1 MNEKTG
7 GAIVSRHLQRVTN
20 LPCWNVRNGYGSW
33 LDFDFGRPSLSIR
46 EHRNWPRGPSKRRRT
61 TVVRGQH
68 HLWVELC
75 DWTISHGRKRLA
87 HSESVAATIAK
98 AADWLNGQIVVS
110 VDIRATPAWT
120 RFRFDLGGELVLRR
134 YAEWAAD
141 DDLWHFYSGTTSI
154 HFGADGAVRK
164 SGRNEGLSNKGY
176 LDSSCQWDVGRFVSP

>member
-1 MNEKTG
+1 
-7 GAIVSRHLQRVTN
+7 
-20 LPCWNVRNGYGSW
+20 
-33 LDFDFGRPSLSIR
+33 
-46 EHRNWPRGPSKRRRT
+46 
-61 TVVRGQH
+61 
-68 HLWVELC
+68 
-75 DWTISHGRKRLA
+75 
-87 HSESVAATIAK
+87 VAATIAK

-164 SGRNEGLSNKGY
+164 SGRNEGLSNNEMQLTKRDGVWRRAHARTRVIQTTFR
-176 LDSSCQWDVGRFVSP
+176 S